1 MTDFPLRY
9 DYSALPGRPVYD
21 WPESARL
28 AFYIALNVEHFA
40 LGRGRGAHIAP
51 PEQSNGPSVYSW
63 RDYGNRVGFWR
74 LLELFDEFDLP
85 IEAQVNSAIY
95 GACPEIP
102 DALAARGDEILG
114 HGVTNSDDQGGLD
127 EAAEAAMIAEASAAI
142 TAHRGEPPVGWM
154 SPWISQTPRTRDLLR
169 EAGYRYMMDWSC
181 DDQPIWMQT
190 RAGPILAIPYPVE
203 MNDNRAIV
211 FHKFAPAAFAD
222 MIIDNF
228 DEMLAQSA
236 RQPLVFGLSLHTF
249 VMGQPFR
256 LRALRRALAHIAE
269 HRAQVWI
276 TRPREICAHV
286 EALPPGTVAGA
297 PAKDG

>member
-1 MTDFPLRY
+1 
-9 DYSALPGRPVYD
+9 
-21 WPESARL
+21 
-28 AFYIALNVEHFA
+28 
-40 LGRGRGAHIAP
+40 
-51 PEQSNGPSVYSW
+51 
-63 RDYGNRVGFWR
+63 
-74 LLELFDEFDLP
+74 
-85 IEAQVNSAIY
+85 
-95 GACPEIP
+95 
-102 DALAARGDEILG
+102 
-114 HGVTNSDDQGGLD
+114 
-127 EAAEAAMIAEASAAI
+127 
-142 TAHRGEPPVGWM
+142 
-154 SPWISQTPRTRDLLR
+154 
-169 EAGYRYMMDWSC
+169 
-181 DDQPIWMQT
+181 
-190 RAGPILAIPYPVE
+190 

-211 FHKFAPAAFAD
+211 FHKFTPAAFAD